1 MREIKKNNDYCVNI
15 IDINHEGRGVGKI
28 DGFTVF
34 VEGVVVGEQVRIKL
48 IKVNRTYGYGKL
60 LEIIKASDDRVD
72 DVCGVNK
79 RCGGCTID
87 HVNYLAQC
95 RFKTK
100 LVKDNLERIGD
111 VYVKVNDILG
121 ASNYLYYRNK
131 AQFPVQ
137 NVRGRVRIGFYA
149 RNSHNVIPCAE
160 CRIQNKKINT
170 VKNIV
175 EKFMQEKRIKG
186 YDEKSKKGIV
196 RHILIRVGENTGEVM
211 VVIVAT
217 TRKIPHMYDLVKKLR
232 AGVKGLK
239 SVVLNI
245 NFKNTNVILG
255 NKEIVIWG
263 DRYIKDYI
271 GNLKFKISPKSF
283 YQVNTSQ
290 TKVLYD
296 KVLEYA
302 KLSKDDVV
310 FDLYCGIGSITMMLA
325 SRAKFV
331 YGVEIVE
338 DAVKNAKINASDN
351 GINNV
356 EFVKGKAEDVIPRM
370 YEDGVRADVVVVDPP
385 RKGCDR
391 LLLDTMV
398 KMKPER
404 IVYVSCNPAT
414 LARDVKFLKREGFK
428 VECVQPV
435 DMFPMTMHVECVV
448 LLTR

>member
-1 MREIKKNNDYCVNI
+1 M
-15 IDINHEGRGVGKI
+15 
-28 DGFTVF
+28 
-34 VEGVVVGEQVRIKL
+34 
-48 IKVNRTYGYGKL
+48 
-60 LEIIKASDDRVD
+60 
-72 DVCGVNK
+72 
-79 RCGGCTID
+79 
-87 HVNYLAQC
+87 NYLAQC